1 MSFSITHLLT
11 ILRAAPLVP
20 VFYHADPDRTRQ
32 TIQACYEGRLRVFE
46 FTNRGADALATFTQ
60 VVPFVRQQ
68 CPEMAL
74 GIGTIL
80 TPDEADA
87 FMDAGADFVVQ
98 PVITPTV
105 GDRCH
110 ARNIPWIPAG
120 TTLNE
125 LYQAT
130 GLGAQL
136 LKVFP
141 ANVVGPDFIKAIRGP
156 MPGLKLMVTGGVEPT
171 VESVRPW
178 LAAGATALGLGSQL
192 FAGDSL
198 QPDQL
203 RLRITDLLAQLTPYL
218 PTTVCINL

>member
-1 MSFSITHLLT
+1 M
-11 ILRAAPLVP
+11 P
-20 VFYHADPDRTRQ
+20 VFYHADPDHTRQ
-32 TIQACYEGRLRVFE
+32 TIQACYEGGLRVFE

-68 CPEMAL
+68 CPELAL

-80 TPDEADA
+80 TPDDADA

-98 PVITPTV
+98 PVITPAV
-105 GDRCH
+105 GGRCH

-130 GLGAQL
+130 RLGAQL

-141 ANVVGPDFIKAIRGP
+141 GNVIGPDFIKAIHGP
-156 MPGLKLMVTGGVEPT
+156 IPGLNLMVTGGVEPT
-171 VESVRPW
+171 VESIKPW

-198 QPDQL
+198 PPDQL
-203 RLRITDLLAQLTPYL
+203 RLRITDLLTQLTPYL
-218 PTTVCINL
+218 PTTACVNL